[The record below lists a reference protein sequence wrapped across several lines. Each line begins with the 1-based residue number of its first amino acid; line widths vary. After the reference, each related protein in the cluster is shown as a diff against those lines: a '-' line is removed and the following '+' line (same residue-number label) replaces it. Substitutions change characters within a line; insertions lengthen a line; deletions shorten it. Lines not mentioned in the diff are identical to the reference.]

1 MFDIKDDYLVA
12 GDALTELLAP
22 LLANKTLKKV
32 YQANEL
38 SEVDERS
45 QVTPAA
51 HLLYMGD
58 VLPDTAQG
66 GATTQIKQTWLVVL
80 ACRLSIHERSA
91 GELLTRTLSAIAGKT
106 VVMDGQKLG
115 PFLRTNSPIKPR
127 FSKSHGYYPLAFTV
141 QCRFNPN
148 LKAY

>member
-12 GDALTELLAP
+12 AKALEQLLKPMGDA
-22 LLANKTLKKV
+22 KVLKKV

-38 SEVDERS
+38 ADIDERS

-51 HLLYMGD
+51 HLLYLGD
-58 VLPDTAQG
+58 TIPDTAQG
-66 GATTQIKQTWLVVL
+66 GTTMQIKQTWLVVL
-80 ACRLSIHERSA
+80 ACRLSIHESE
-91 GELLTRTLSAIAGKT
+91 GELVAKALRAIVGKT
-106 VVMDGQKLG
+106 VTIDGQVLG
-115 PFLRTNSPIKPR
+115 PFLRVNSPIKNR

-148 LKAY
+148 L